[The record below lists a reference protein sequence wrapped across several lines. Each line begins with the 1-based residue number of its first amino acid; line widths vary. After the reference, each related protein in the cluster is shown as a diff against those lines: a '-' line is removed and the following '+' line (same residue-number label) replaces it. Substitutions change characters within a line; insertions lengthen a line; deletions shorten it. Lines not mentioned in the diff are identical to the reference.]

1 MKYLKNIDKSNDSYS
16 LKSEASNFLTEVR
29 CFLSIGGLIMEILLE
44 LFFDIIFE
52 GSIAVGSEKKVPMP
66 VRVFAGIIVLAT
78 FLGLG
83 GLFIYMGY
91 EAILENNM
99 VFTIFILAVGLGLF
113 SGGIFVIY
121 KMFKDK
127 NKSDK

>member
-1 MKYLKNIDKSNDSYS
+1 
-16 LKSEASNFLTEVR
+16 
-29 CFLSIGGLIMEILLE
+29 MEILLE